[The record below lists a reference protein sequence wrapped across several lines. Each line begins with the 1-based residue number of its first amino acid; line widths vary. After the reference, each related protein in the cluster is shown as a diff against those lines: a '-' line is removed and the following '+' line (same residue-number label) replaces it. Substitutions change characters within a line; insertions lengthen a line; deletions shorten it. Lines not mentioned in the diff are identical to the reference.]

1 MSDFDD
7 LQFGRFT
14 GKPVRLFLF
23 ERQGTAIGR
32 FTTAPVDLPIG
43 DDTWTSAQ
51 IDRSEIKETPEK
63 AKDKITVKFAYLR
76 DPNHSAAEE
85 PSTQSLGDH
94 WHPYVPADE
103 VRVTCL
109 AWHIGASDAP
119 KQEWT
124 GVVVGPEFTDTELTL
139 TCLPGPTLAQ
149 AVNQGPKWQVAC
161 WKTPYSQGPRGCGM
175 QLDDFEIA
183 ATDIAVSGL
192 TLTAAAFAAAPL
204 NLAGGWFE
212 WTRGDGL
219 LEQRTIMAHTGDSIV
234 LQWGATDLDDVT
246 AGSAWPTCPQNWD
259 GCAARFDDPE
269 NHYGGSIYKPVENP
283 TGDSMSWG

>member
-1 MSDFDD
+1 MLFDD
-7 LQFGRFT
+7 FQTGRFV
-14 GKPVRLFLF
+14 GQPIDLYVF
-23 ERQGTAIGR
+23 ERGSIAQRYCKGEKDVT
-32 FTTAPVDLPIG
+32 IG
-43 DDTWTSAQ
+43 DDTYTASQIERSA
-51 IDRSEIKETPEK
+51 IEESLEPEK
-63 AKDKITVKFAYLR
+63 AKLTLRMPYLR
-76 DPNHSAAEE
+76 NPAATAV
-85 PSTQSLGDH
+85 PSTQDLGD
-94 WHPYVPADE
+94 WWFPYIPAGD
-103 VRVTCL
+103 VKVTCL
-109 AWHIGASDAP
+109 AWHIGATDAP

-183 ATDIAVSGL
+183 STAITVSGL
-192 TLTAAAFAAAPL
+192 TLTADEFAAAPL

-219 LEQRTIMAHTGDSIV
+219 LDQRTIMAHTGDSIV